1 MLCNEGDKIMF
12 ISSRRNSYVAYKL
25 TGKRGIPCL
34 EDKFPISEQQ
44 KDDYVEITE
53 EFFNPFDHAKLPS
66 LSDLHKEVASSPTQS
81 EEAAYPPAV
90 RLGDR

>member
-1 MLCNEGDKIMF
+1 MCNEGDKIMF

-53 EFFNPFDHAKLPS
+53 EPIHSIAKLNPF
-66 LSDLHKEVASSPTQS
+66 
-81 EEAAYPPAV
+81 
-90 RLGDR
+90 LGFTI